1 MKKTLK
7 SFFLITIIRD
17 KLVFILLLSIK
28 QDISLFVGV
37 VLYLCFHKKA
47 PVKSEMCNRPLLVID
62 LVIDHLFFRVIVIVI
77 GLFYRI
83 AIVIVIR
90 LKKFAFEDYND

>member
-62 LVIDHLFFRVIVIVI
+62 LVIDHLFFSSNRNRNRSFLQNSNRNRNPV
-77 GLFYRI
+77 
-83 AIVIVIR
+83 
-90 LKKFAFEDYND
+90 KKICI